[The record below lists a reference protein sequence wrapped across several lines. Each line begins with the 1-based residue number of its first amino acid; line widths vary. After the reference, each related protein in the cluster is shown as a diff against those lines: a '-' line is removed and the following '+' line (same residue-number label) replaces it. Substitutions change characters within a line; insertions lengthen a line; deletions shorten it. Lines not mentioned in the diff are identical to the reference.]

1 MTDYLMR
8 ENAPLDEDIWA
19 KIDDMVVTVARRTL
33 VARRFIE
40 MVGPLGWGVE
50 VAPRFGFAYEQPYVA
65 EQPEYIPL
73 VQLSQAFK
81 LRGKHLAIADQTP
94 FALDLGAAAIAAMEL
109 AQAED
114 ELVLGSLLKNP
125 QCTSAL
131 GNWDTFGGPF
141 GAISAAIGK
150 LRASHFDAPF
160 VLVMSPVRYAQLA
173 GLMQQ
178 GQFELAMVQSI
189 ANGGI
194 YQWPNMTDEKVMLI
208 SNAPWNLDLVVGQD
222 FATAYEGNDGLDH
235 LFRVF
240 ETVALRVKLPGAICI
255 LQ

>member
-8 ENAPLDEDIWA
+8 DAAPLGAEVWT
-19 KIDDMVVTVARRTL
+19 KIDDMVVTVAKKTL

-50 VAPRFGFAYEQPYVA
+50 IAPKFGFTYEQPYVA

-73 VQLSQAFK
+73 VELSQAFK
-81 LRGKHLAIADQTP
+81 LRGKHLAVADQTP
-94 FALDLGAAAIAAMEL
+94 FALDLGAAAVAAVEL
-109 AQAED
+109 SKDED

-125 QCTSAL
+125 QCTSDL
-131 GNWDTFGGPF
+131 GDWTVPGGPF
-141 GAISAAIGK
+141 WAVSAAIGK
-150 LRASHFDAPF
+150 LRADHFDPPF
-160 VLVMSPVRYAQLA
+160 ALVMSPGKYAQLA

-178 GQFELAMVQSI
+178 GQREIVMVQSI
-189 ANGGI
+189 ADGGI
-194 YQWPNMTDEKVMLI
+194 YQWPEMTDEKVMLI
-208 SNAPWNLDLVVGQD
+208 ANAPWNLDLVVGQD
-222 FATAYEGNDGLDH
+222 IVTAYEGNDGLDH

-240 ETVALRVKLPGAICI
+240 ETVALRVKRSGAVCI